1 MFGSTGGMN
10 SMTPPPNPQSGEP
23 DRVVIAAHIREAFA
37 RDFHTQTERGLQ
49 VRNPFSVSL
58 V

>member
-1 MFGSTGGMN
+1 
-10 SMTPPPNPQSGEP
+10 MTPPPNPQSGEP
-23 DRVVIAAHIREAFA
+23 DRAVIAAHIREAFA